1 MVGVVHAFPN
11 QLPKAAMNLT
21 ERLARYG
28 ITEREDGTLVE
39 PAGGS
44 SLQREIR
51 TVGHAAMT
59 RLALPDGSE
68 LPDGRSTW
76 RPVDRKTLLWWISQ
90 GNPIADWLLAR
101 GVDPAGV
108 V

>member
-1 MVGVVHAFPN
+1 MVGAVHSFPN
-11 QLPKAAMNLT
+11 QLQKAGMNLT
-21 ERLARYG
+21 ERLTRYG
-28 ITEREDGTLVE
+28 ITEREDGMLVE
-39 PAGGS
+39 ASVGG

-51 TVGHAAMT
+51 ILGHGAMT
-59 RLALPDGSE
+59 RLVLSDGSE

-76 RPVDRKTLLWWISQ
+76 RPVGRKTLLWWISQ

>member
-1 MVGVVHAFPN
+1 
-11 QLPKAAMNLT
+11 MNLT
-21 ERLARYG
+21 ERLTRYG
-28 ITEREDGTLVE
+28 ITEREDGMLVE
-39 PAGGS
+39 ASVGG

-51 TVGHAAMT
+51 ILGHGAMT
-59 RLALPDGSE
+59 RLVLSDGSE

-76 RPVDRKTLLWWISQ
+76 RPVGRKTLLWWISQ

>member
-1 MVGVVHAFPN
+1 MVGVVHAIPN
-11 QLPKAAMNLT
+11 ELQKAAMNLT
-21 ERLARYG
+21 ERLTRYG
-28 ITEREDGTLVE
+28 ITERDDGTLVE
-39 PAGGS
+39 ASVGG

-51 TVGHAAMT
+51 IVGHGAMT
-59 RLALPDGSE
+59 RLVLSDGSE
-68 LPDGRSTW
+68 LAEGRSTW

-90 GNPIADWLLAR
+90 GNPIADWLLAH

>member
-1 MVGVVHAFPN
+1 MLGVVDAFPTRI
-11 QLPKAAMNLT
+11 QRAVMNLT
-21 ERLARYG
+21 ERLTRYG

-39 PAGGS
+39 VSVGG

-51 TVGHAAMT
+51 IVGHGAMT
-59 RLALPDGSE
+59 RLVLSDGSE
-68 LPDGRSTW
+68 LSEGRSSW